1 MAKEGRV
8 PKDNTY
14 INYIAFGKGKTPLIM
29 IPGLSTRNVRG
40 TGLVMSISYRI
51 FSNNFRVYMIDK
63 KDRLEKGCTLEDMAD
78 DYAYAMKQLGISKAA
93 VFGTSQGSIISQII
107 AEKYPELVSSL
118 VLAVPIC
125 RSNPVTTACVKKWLG
140 YAEKRDH
147 IALNTDTFTS
157 MYSDAYLEKH
167 KRLIPLAAKLV
178 KPADWEKFI
187 ISTESLLDFDYYEQ
201 LDRIKC
207 PVFVIG
213 GRNDKVTTAAAA
225 EEIAE
230 KLKCPIYMYDEL
242 GHAAYD
248 EAEDFNQRI
257 LDFFTNHSQYTT

>member
-1 MAKEGRV
+1 MVKEGSI

-14 INYIAFGKGKTPLIM
+14 IDYIAFGKGSTPLIM

-40 TGLVMSISYRI
+40 TGLAMSISYRI
-51 FSNNFRVYMIDK
+51 FSEDFRVYMIDK
-63 KDRLEKGCTLEDMAD
+63 KNRLEKGCTLEDMAD
-78 DYAYAMKQLGISKAA
+78 DYAYAMKQLGITHAA

-107 AEKYPELVSSL
+107 AEKYPELVSRL

-125 RSNPVTTACVKKWLG
+125 RSNPVTTACIRKWLG
-140 YAEKRDH
+140 FAENRDH

-157 MYSDAYLEKH
+157 MYSDAYLKKH
-167 KRLIPLAAKLV
+167 RRLIPLAAKLV

-213 GRNDKVTTAAAA
+213 GRNDKVTTATAA

-230 KLKCPIYMYDEL
+230 KLKCPIFIYEEF

-248 EAEDFNQRI
+248 EAKDFNQKI
-257 LDFFTNHSQYTT
+257 LEFFHQSFAI